1 MQISF
6 FEQCDEHSESDGEKI
21 NEAEHPY
28 LIEPTA
34 RGTYLVK
41 HGRYRQ
47 SLYGGN
53 VHWTRGKEYA
63 TLCEAVRA
71 TTLSVAGGEATT
83 LV

>member
-1 MQISF
+1 
-6 FEQCDEHSESDGEKI
+6 
-21 NEAEHPY
+21 
-28 LIEPTA
+28 
-34 RGTYLVK
+34 
-41 HGRYRQ
+41 
-47 SLYGGN
+47 